1 MKRINHSLV
10 FFCLVCQI
18 LLLVSCNQDKK
29 EVYAFA
35 SSIVLNL
42 NSGNSDQIKAVYPNA
57 VVVDSF
63 ISGFS
68 QDSIQIEFDRMTNGY
83 KVFLKENAW
92 FVVLRESS
100 SSFKIVKSQGLFI
113 HDRNKLLIAE
123 NSGRITAETSDFKIA
138 KALADSSF
146 FLYLAKKTEERMKKY
161 VYCDASYN
169 FNEDA
174 YKAGKFEVSISV
186 KNDTNKKLHGTDY
199 DIKVWSLWMGDVDE
213 IIIVNGKDISCN
225 DSISFPVFLNQNGTG
240 GSGFRSE
247 LVFHFDRISTQVV
260 LDNYYDSNINDYK
273 EYLKAPMQ

>member
-1 MKRINHSLV
+1 MKRINRNIV
-10 FFCLVCQI
+10 FFCLAC
-18 LLLVSCNQDKK
+18 LLLPLVSCHDDKK
-29 EVYAFA
+29 EILAFA
-35 SSIVLNL
+35 KNVVLNL
-42 NSGNSDQIKAVYPNA
+42 NSGNSDQIKAAYPNA
-57 VVVDSF
+57 AAANSF
-63 ISGFS
+63 ISGFN
-68 QDSIQIEFDRMTNGY
+68 QDSIQIEFDRMTNGHR
-83 KVFLKENAW
+83 VILKENVW
-92 FVVLRESS
+92 FVVSRDSS
-100 SSFKIVKSQGLFI
+100 SSYKIVKSHGLFL
-113 HDRNKLLIAE
+113 HDRKKMLIAE
-123 NSGRITAETSDFKIA
+123 KSGRISADISDVKIA